1 MNKMIKDA
9 LILFAITLVSGLGLG
24 AVYNVTSQA
33 RAEQEQKTKN
43 AAYQAVF
50 DGADHFDEYK
60 INDSDQKKI
69 ADYIKKMDTDEVKAN
84 GASDINADINE
95 IMEAKDKDNNVLGY
109 VITVTDNEA
118 YDGKIQ
124 FSVGIKEDGTVNGI
138 SFLSIS
144 ETPGLGM
151 RAKED
156 SYKNQFNDKKVDY
169 FKYSKTGASED
180 NEIDAMSGATI
191 TTNATTNGVNAA
203 IFCFKYI
210 TGGAE

>member
-33 RAEQEQKTKN
+33 RAQQEQKTKN

-84 GASDINADINE
+84 GASDI
-95 IMEAKDKDNNVLGY
+95 NVLGY

>member
-33 RAEQEQKTKN
+33 RAQQEQKTKN

-69 ADYIKKMDTDEVKAN
+69 ADYIKKM
-84 GASDINADINE
+84 DINADINE

>member
-33 RAEQEQKTKN
+33 RAQQEQKTKN

-156 SYKNQFNDKKVDY
+156 SYKNQLNDKKVDY

>member
-24 AVYNVTSQA
+24 AVYNITSQA
-33 RAEQEQKTKN
+33 RAQQEQKTKN

-151 RAKED
+151 RAK
-156 SYKNQFNDKKVDY
+156 KVDY